1 MKMSLMTRRAGA
13 QLRDVMCLSLWSF
26 CLAAGSCARRRMMT
40 VGLSPAPPPLLAIV
54 HRSPCAISRS
64 IKPETHSSEFLPLF

>member
-26 CLAAGSCARRRMMT
+26 CLAAGSCARRRMVT
-40 VGLSPAPPPLLAIV
+40 VGLAGATTIACNCTQEPLCNLAL
-54 HRSPCAISRS
+54 H
-64 IKPETHSSEFLPLF
+64 KT